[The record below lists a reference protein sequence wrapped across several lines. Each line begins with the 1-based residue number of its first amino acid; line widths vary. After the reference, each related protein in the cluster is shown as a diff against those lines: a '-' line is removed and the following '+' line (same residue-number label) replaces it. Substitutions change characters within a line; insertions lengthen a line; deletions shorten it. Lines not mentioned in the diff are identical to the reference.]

1 MGKMAS
7 DCFDIEAAKGIWL
20 HSHYRH
26 DQGQAISSGSDD
38 DAEDKDGN
46 DESDKKGVRASLCA
60 GLIMLIAGLNCQTL
74 SYEQLTQLNCT
85 NSTTSTASG
94 MNKEPLIEED
104 SGLEYHCLYY
114 TMCHIP

>member
-20 HSHYRH
+20 HSRCRH
-26 DQGQAISSGSDD
+26 DQRWAISSGSDD

-74 SYEQLTQLNCT
+74 SCEQLTQLNRT
-85 NSTTSTASG
+85 NSTTSTG
-94 MNKEPLIEED
+94 VLVLLMNCPTLFCEVLH
-104 SGLEYHCLYY
+104 LE
-114 TMCHIP
+114 